1 MLALV
6 LYCKVGRQD
15 IPLGKAKQLN
25 SAPTLFNPSFKNS
38 FLAA

>member
-1 MLALV
+1 MLALA

-15 IPLGKAKQLN
+15 IPLGRAEQLN
-25 SAPTLFNPSFKNS
+25 NTPTPFNPGFENS